1 MKTSSAAG
9 PGRTLLFVILAG
21 SFTLCQFLRSAFA
34 VIAPDMAQE
43 AALSAR
49 DLGLITSS
57 FFFAVAAIQL
67 PAGVLFDRYGV
78 RYIAGITLA
87 VGVLGGFIFA
97 NGQSFWLFVLG
108 QALLGLGTGGLFM
121 GSVVL
126 IGRWWPPGRF
136 AAVSGL
142 LMSCGYSGNLLAT
155 TPLAWLSERI
165 GWRWSLQIIVVLLA
179 LSAVAIVAVVRDA
192 PPGHAWSRRKPES
205 LLAIVRGLG
214 EVLKN
219 PVTPGLF
226 AAAFI
231 GYATTFAMRGLW
243 LGPYMLDVH
252 GIGAI
257 ARGNYLLLFSALG
270 SLGIFLAGTLVG
282 RLSSPRPM
290 VIGCAAVTVVTL
302 VAMTLLR
309 LPPEL
314 LFAPILSIFALV
326 SNFYP
331 AVLAHAQ
338 AMYPERLRGRSLTTV
353 NLAVFLGV
361 GVTQVAT
368 GYIINAFADGPP
380 GAAGGSHPEIAYR
393 WMFAYLAATVAVG
406 AIVYALRARFRP
418 RPAPSTDA
426 TAPATEMSA

>member
-1 MKTSSAAG
+1 MTTSQAAG
-9 PGRTLLFVILAG
+9 PSRTLLFVILAG

-78 RYIAGITLA
+78 RYSAGITLA

-97 NGQSFWLFVLG
+97 NGQSFWPFVLG
-108 QALLGLGTGGLFM
+108 QTLLGLGTGGVFM

-142 LMSCGYSGNLLAT
+142 LMSFGYSGNLLAT

-165 GWRWSLQIIVVLLA
+165 GWRWSLQIIVALLA
-179 LSAVAIVAVVRDA
+179 LSAVAIVAIVRDA
-192 PPGHAWSRRKPES
+192 PPGHAWSQRKPES
-205 LLAIVRGLG
+205 LVAIVRGLG
-214 EVLKN
+214 EVLTN

-270 SLGIFLAGTLVG
+270 SLGIFLVGALVG

-290 VIGCAAVTVVTL
+290 VIGCAAATFVTL

-309 LPPEL
+309 LPPEM

-331 AVLAHAQ
+331 AVLAHGQ

-368 GYIINAFADGPP
+368 GYIINAFG
-380 GAAGGSHPEIAYR
+380 GEAGGSHPEIAYR

-406 AIVYALRARFRP
+406 AILYALRAKFRP

-426 TAPATEMSA
+426 KAPATEMSP